1 MALVDEINPQ
11 LFVPGLHRACTMLGR
26 TSQASNH
33 QDFDLVIWYR
43 QIWNV
48 TRKNV
53 GRLILV
59 DLLIDTL
66 GKLSVISQKLTKSC
80 KDGVFNLLVSMAW
93 HHIINSNTPA
103 AFLSSADWVRK
114 FIARVFQ
121 APLDPL
127 DQDLQVASLQKSK
140 KKSGKNMF
148 PNIPKPT
155 YNEPCFF
162 GIEGLAFISC
172 IAVSSKVPLQT
183 QQKKNA
189 HLGNVRCQTRL
200 QFRPQMLCQLHQW
213 ILAAKD
219 WTVMTVTT

>member
-48 TRKNV
+48 TLKNV

-103 AFLSSADWVRK
+103 AFLSSADRVRK

-140 KKSGKNMF
+140 KNQAKICSLTF
-148 PNIPKPT
+148 PNRRTTNPV
-155 YNEPCFF
+155 F
-162 GIEGLAFISC
+162 LA
-172 IAVSSKVPLQT
+172 SKVWRSSRALLFQAKFPCKLSR
-183 QQKKNA
+183 KKT
-189 HLGNVRCQTRL
+189 HVWEMFDVRHASNSDRKC
-200 QFRPQMLCQLHQW
+200 CVNC
-213 ILAAKD
+213 ISGS
-219 WTVMTVTT
+219 